1 MRELLAKHWWVFV
14 VRGVL
19 AVLFGLCTFLLPRV
33 TLAVLVLLYAAY
45 ALGDGVMTTIAAF
58 GSRTNRDRFPWSVLL
73 VGIMGIVAGSV
84 TFMYP
89 RLTAL
94 LLLYLIAAWH
104 ILRGVFEIIVAVSLR
119 KEITGEG
126 WLILGGIGSV
136 AFGVLLYAMPGAGA
150 LALLWLI
157 GGYAIAFG
165 ILMIALGIELR
176 GFAPVRA

>member
-1 MRELLAKHWWVFV
+1 MREVLTKHWWVFV

-19 AVLFGLCTFLLPRV
+19 AVLFGLGTFLVPRV
-33 TLAVLVLLYAAY
+33 TLAVLILLYAAY
-45 ALGDGVMTTIAAF
+45 ALSDGVMTTIAAF
-58 GSRTNRDRFPWSVLL
+58 GSRTKGEGFPWSVLL
-73 VGIMGIVAGSV
+73 VGIMGIVAGIV

-104 ILRGVFEIIVAVSLR
+104 ILRGVFEIIVAVRLR

-136 AFGVLLYAMPGAGA
+136 AFGVLLYVMPGAGA

-157 GGYAIAFG
+157 ASYAIAFG
-165 ILMIALGIELR
+165 ILMIALGFKLR
-176 GFAPVRA
+176 GFARVPA